1 MYGEKGHRLPALTLD
16 IVGLTGKTSSRIAI
30 LRPFRYNE
38 PMMTDIQPQTVR
50 ARELYGDYW
59 FNSEPVLV
67 SALRGSVILIQFW
80 DYTCASCIR
89 SLSYVKEWQ
98 RKYEPYGLTVVGVHT
113 PRFPFG
119 QNPEE
124 VERALRR
131 FGIKYPV
138 VMDNVALIASHYDSR
153 GWPTFFLVDKSGFI
167 RYRKEGEGNYAAMEH
182 AIQTLLYD
190 AGVGEELP
198 LPMEALRDMD
208 RVGAVCYRA
217 TPEIHAGYLR
227 GSIGNVEGYSPES
240 VVNYVD
246 PGIYLDGRFYAAG
259 DWMNGRDSLRL
270 NEEGGGEG
278 HIILDYQGL
287 EVGGV
292 LRREGKGRV
301 EVEIRQDERFLTGE
315 TRGDDVRL
323 SPDGRSYLVVT
334 EPRLYNIIRNGEYGE
349 HVLRLSMHGNSF
361 AVYSFSFLTA
371 AIPELVSK
379 N

>member
-1 MYGEKGHRLPALTLD
+1 M
-16 IVGLTGKTSSRIAI
+16 V
-30 LRPFRYNE
+30 
-38 PMMTDIQPQTVR
+38 DIQPQTIR

-59 FNSEPVLV
+59 FNSEPVPV
-67 SALRGSVILIQFW
+67 FALRGSVLLIHFW

-89 SLSYVKEWQ
+89 SFPYVKEWQ
-98 RKYEPYGLTVVGVHT
+98 KKYEAYGLTVVGVHT

-124 VERALRR
+124 VEKAIRR

-138 VMDNVALIASHYDSR
+138 VMDNVALIAANYESR
-153 GWPTFFLVDKSGFI
+153 TWPTFFLIDKNGFI
-167 RYRKEGEGNYAAMEH
+167 RYRKEGEGNYAATEH
-182 AIQTLLYD
+182 VIQTLLYD
-190 AGVGEELP
+190 AGVGEGLP
-198 LPMEALRDMD
+198 LPMEAIRDID
-208 RVGAVCYRA
+208 KVGAVCYRA

-270 NEEGGGEG
+270 DLPNGGEG
-278 HIILDYQGL
+278 HIILDYQAL

-292 LRREGKGRV
+292 FRQEGKGKV
-301 EVEIRQDERFLTGE
+301 EVDIRQDDRFLISETLGE
-315 TRGDDVRL
+315 DVRL
-323 SPDGRSYLVVT
+323 ATDGRSYLVVT
-334 EPRLYNIIRNGEYGE
+334 EPRLYNIIKNREYGE
-349 HVLRLSMHGNSF
+349 HVLKLTAHSN
-361 AVYSFSFLTA
+361 ALTVYSFAFLTA
-371 AIPELVSK
+371 VIPELVS

>member
-1 MYGEKGHRLPALTLD
+1 M
-16 IVGLTGKTSSRIAI
+16 I
-30 LRPFRYNE
+30 
-38 PMMTDIQPQTVR
+38 DIQPQTIR

-59 FNSEPVLV
+59 FNSEPVPL

-89 SLSYVKEWQ
+89 SLPYVKEWQ
-98 RKYEPYGLTVVGVHT
+98 RKYKEYGLTVVGVHT

-119 QNPEE
+119 QDPEE

-138 VMDNVALIASHYDSR
+138 VMDNVALIAAQYDSR
-153 GWPTFFLVDKSGFI
+153 IWPTIFLIDKNGFI
-167 RYRKEGEGNYAAMEH
+167 RFRKEGEGNYAATEH
-182 AIQTLLYD
+182 VIQTLLYD

-198 LPMEALRDMD
+198 LPMEAIRDID

-227 GSIGNVEGYSPES
+227 GSIGNVEGFSPES
-240 VVNYVD
+240 IVNYVD

-259 DWMNGRDSLRL
+259 DWMNGRDSIRL
-270 NEEGGGEG
+270 DQHDGGEG
-278 HIILDYQGL
+278 HIILDYQGV

-292 LRREGKGRV
+292 LRQEGKGK
-301 EVEIRQDERFLTGE
+301 VEIEVRQDDHFLTSESRGE
-315 TRGDDVRL
+315 DVRL
-323 SPDGRSYLVVT
+323 AADGRSYLVVS
-334 EPRLYNIIRNGEYGE
+334 EPRLYNIIKNREYGE
-349 HVLRLSMHGNSF
+349 HVLKLSSHSNAL

-371 AIPELVSK
+371 VIPELVS